1 MLLLGLL
8 LIGATAAFTGLVIS
22 DNVSG
27 GPDYTVSVL
36 GNDIATMNTL
46 AVFLAGLGLALL
58 FCLGLAM
65 MTGGGARMRR
75 RKADLRIAR
84 RDARHAAA
92 ERDALASRM
101 PDGPEGAGGTT
112 ADPDRPVEAGAGET
126 SAGRR
131 SRHRHG
137 RHLFG
142 H

>member
-22 DNVSG
+22 DNISG

-36 GNDIATMNTL
+36 GNNIATMNTL
-46 AVFLAGLGLALL
+46 AVFLAGVGLALL

-65 MTGGGARMRR
+65 MTGGGRRARQ
-75 RKADLRIAR
+75 RKSDLRMAR
-84 RDARHAAA
+84 REARDAAA
-92 ERDALASRM
+92 ERDMLASRVSDD
-101 PDGPEGAGGTT
+101 PTLAGDPSATGRPMADEREEVGSTRGT
-112 ADPDRPVEAGAGET
+112 
-126 SAGRR
+126 
-131 SRHRHG
+131 RHRHG